1 MIALVIICDFAS
13 LRTCT
18 ECHMPDWLPWGNV
31 GLRDCSRRHVLR
43 GNPLIGH
50 WSVDASDGVAGV
62 NVILL
67 LRDAIGELCYNIGL
81 VLVTHKC
88 WDYDI

>member
-18 ECHMPDWLPWGNV
+18 ECQMPDWLPWGNV

-43 GNPLIGH
+43 GSPLIGH
-50 WSVDASDGVAGV
+50 RSADAPDGVTSWLV
-62 NVILL
+62 
-67 LRDAIGELCYNIGL
+67 RGL
-81 VLVTHKC
+81 VLEMLMRTDVF
-88 WDYDI
+88 